1 MMAEATPS
9 GSGSIR
15 LYGPPDDGS
24 LTIRGGVGGISFQLE
39 ELAGGA
45 ERVDD
50 LAATLS
56 ELEVEVRRIWEG
68 LVPFQNLPRWSGTM
82 ALSAIGESE
91 RSLQAVRTEL
101 QRISSQVRA
110 CKREY
115 EMAESLAS
123 TARWMGI
130 VSPTDVRDS
139 LANMAATRFLDDKT
153 METITASL
161 GLEAADVK
169 RRAAEETLVWDALE
183 RSGALSRPI
192 GIHLEETVPV
202 SLDVSPA
209 GLLERIRLI
218 DARGA
223 GFIEVVEIIN
233 GGEKAYVVMVPGTQP
248 AGFGAGGE
256 NPFDETGVAEA
267 MVYSSDEMIV
277 AALQA
282 LHAAGAEQGA
292 PVVAV
297 GYSQGGIHAMNLAAD
312 PRFLRDYDL
321 RYVLTAGSPV
331 AGINPAPGVR
341 SLHLEHSADWVPG
354 ADGAPNPDT
363 RDRVTVSLSNTP
375 RAAEGEG
382 GIGIGHTLSTYQD
395 GARLVSASNDPSL
408 AGSTAALGAVLG
420 AGGAATATRFS
431 LARTKASTPTLHA
444 ADTRRQERGYGGR

>member
-15 LYGPPDDGS
+15 LHGPPDDGP
-24 LTIRGGVGGISFQLE
+24 LTIRGGVGGIRFQLE

-45 ERVDD
+45 ERVDG
-50 LAATLS
+50 LAARLS
-56 ELEVEVRRIWEG
+56 ELEVEVRRIWED

-82 ALSAIGESE
+82 ALSTVGESE
-91 RSLQAVRTEL
+91 RCLQAVRTEL
-101 QRISSQVRA
+101 QRISNEVRA

-115 EMAESLAS
+115 EIAESLAS

-130 VSPTDVRDS
+130 VSPTEVRDS
-139 LANMAATRFLDDKT
+139 LANMAATRFLDDKA

-161 GLEAADVK
+161 GLAAADVK
-169 RRAAEETLVWDALE
+169 RRAAEESLVWDALE
-183 RSGALSRPI
+183 RSGTLSRPI

-202 SLDVSPA
+202 SLDASLA

-223 GFIEVVEIIN
+223 GFIEVVEIVS
-233 GGEKAYVVMVPGTQP
+233 GGEKAYVVIVPGTQP

-256 NPFDETGVAEA
+256 NPFDETGVTEA
-267 MVYSSDEMIV
+267 MVYSSDEMSV

-282 LHAAGAEQGA
+282 LRAAGAEQGA

-312 PRFLRDYDL
+312 PRFLRDYNL

-331 AGINPAPGVR
+331 AGINPVPGVQ
-341 SLHLEHSADWVPG
+341 SLHLEHRADWVPG
-354 ADGAPNPDT
+354 SDGAPNPDT

-431 LARTKASTPTLHA
+431 LTRTKAPTPNLHA

>member
-1 MMAEATPS
+1 MMAEVTPS

-15 LYGPPDDGS
+15 LYGPPDDGP
-24 LTIRGGVGGISFQLE
+24 LTIRGGVGGVSFQLE

-50 LAATLS
+50 LAARLS
-56 ELEVEVRRIWEG
+56 ELEVEVRRIWED

-82 ALSAIGESE
+82 ALSSVGESG
-91 RSLQAVRTEL
+91 RNLQAVRTEL
-101 QRISSQVRA
+101 QHISSQVRA

-130 VSPTDVRDS
+130 VSPTDVRES
-139 LANMAATRFLDDKT
+139 LANMATTHFPDDKT

-161 GLEAADVK
+161 GLAAADVK

-183 RSGALSRPI
+183 RSGTLSRPI
-192 GIHLEETVPV
+192 DIHLEETVPV
-202 SLDVSPA
+202 SLDASPA

-223 GFIEVVEIIN
+223 GHIEVVEITN

-256 NPFDETGVAEA
+256 NPFDETGIAEA
-267 MVYSSDEMIV
+267 MVYSSDEMSV

-282 LHAAGAEQGA
+282 LHAAGAEHGA

-312 PRFLRDYDL
+312 PRFLREYDL

-331 AGINPAPGVR
+331 AGIKTMPGVQ
-341 SLHLEHSADWVPG
+341 SLHLEHRADWVPG
-354 ADGAPNPDT
+354 SDGAPNPDT

-431 LARTKASTPTLHA
+431 LARTKAPTPNLHA

>member
-1 MMAEATPS
+1 MMAEVTPS

-15 LYGPPDDGS
+15 LYGPPDDGP
-24 LTIRGGVGGISFQLE
+24 LTIRGGVGGVSFQLE

-50 LAATLS
+50 LAARLS
-56 ELEVEVRRIWEG
+56 ELEVEVRRIWED

-82 ALSAIGESE
+82 ALSSVGESG
-91 RSLQAVRTEL
+91 RNLQAVRTEL
-101 QRISSQVRA
+101 QHISSQVRA

-130 VSPTDVRDS
+130 VSPTDVRES
-139 LANMAATRFLDDKT
+139 LANMATTHFPDDKT

-161 GLEAADVK
+161 GLAAADVK

-183 RSGALSRPI
+183 RSGTLSRPI
-192 GIHLEETVPV
+192 DIHLEGTVPV
-202 SLDVSPA
+202 SLDASPA

-223 GFIEVVEIIN
+223 GHIEVVEITN

-256 NPFDETGVAEA
+256 NPFDETGIAEA
-267 MVYSSDEMIV
+267 MVYSSDEMSV

-282 LHAAGAEQGA
+282 LHAAGAEHGA

-312 PRFLRDYDL
+312 PRFLREYDL

-331 AGINPAPGVR
+331 AGIKTMPGVQ
-341 SLHLEHSADWVPG
+341 SLHLEHRADWVPG
-354 ADGAPNPDT
+354 SDGAPNPDT

-431 LARTKASTPTLHA
+431 LARTKAPTPNLHA

>member
-1 MMAEATPS
+1 MTEVAPA

-15 LYGPPDDGS
+15 VYGPPDDGP

-50 LAATLS
+50 LAARLA
-56 ELEVEVRRIWEG
+56 ELEVEARRIWED

-82 ALSAIGESE
+82 ALSAVGESE

-101 QRISSQVRA
+101 QRISSEVRA

-115 EMAESLAS
+115 EMAESLAN

-139 LANMAATRFLDDKT
+139 LANMAATHFPDDKT
-153 METITASL
+153 MESITASL
-161 GLEAADVK
+161 GLAAGDVK
-169 RRAAEETLVWDALE
+169 RRVAEETLVWDALA
-183 RSGALSRPI
+183 RSGTLSRPI
-192 GIHLEETVPV
+192 DIRLEETVPV
-202 SLDVSPA
+202 SLDASPA

-223 GFIEVVEIIN
+223 GFIEVVEIVN
-233 GGEKAYVVMVPGTQP
+233 GGEKAYVVIVPGTQP
-248 AGFGAGGE
+248 AGFGVGGE

-267 MVYSSDEMIV
+267 MVYSSDEMRV

-282 LHAAGAEQGA
+282 LNAAGAEHGA

-331 AGINPAPGVR
+331 AGVNPVPGVQ
-341 SLHLEHSADWVPG
+341 SLHLEHRADWVPG
-354 ADGAPNPDT
+354 SDGAPNPDT

-395 GARLVSASNDPSL
+395 GARLVSASNDLSL

-431 LARTKASTPTLHA
+431 LARTKAPAPNLHA

>member
-1 MMAEATPS
+1 MMAEAMPF

-15 LYGPPDDGS
+15 AYGPPDDGP

-39 ELAGGA
+39 ELALGA
-45 ERVDD
+45 EGVDD
-50 LAATLS
+50 LAARLS
-56 ELEVEVRRIWEG
+56 ELEVEVRRIWED

-82 ALSAIGESE
+82 ALSTVGDSE

-110 CKREY
+110 CQREY
-115 EMAESLAS
+115 EMAESLAG

-130 VSPTDVRDS
+130 VSPTEVRDS
-139 LANMAATRFLDDKT
+139 LANIVANRALDGKA
-153 METITASL
+153 MEGIMSSL
-161 GLEAADVK
+161 GLEAEDVK
-169 RRAAEETLVWDALE
+169 RRVEEEPLVWDVLE
-183 RSGALSRPI
+183 QNGALSRPLD
-192 GIHLEETVPV
+192 IHLEETLPV
-202 SLDVSPA
+202 GLDASPA

-223 GFIEVVEIIN
+223 GFIEVIEIVN
-233 GGEKAYVVMVPGTQP
+233 GGEKAYVVVVPGTQP
-248 AGFGAGGE
+248 AGFGSGGQ
-256 NPFDETGVAEA
+256 NPFDEAGITEA
-267 MVYSSDEMIV
+267 MVYGSDEMSV

-282 LHAAGAEQGA
+282 LQAAGAEHGA
-292 PVVAV
+292 RVVAV

-331 AGINPAPGVR
+331 AGINPAPGVQ
-341 SLHLEHSADWVPG
+341 SLHLEHRADWVPG
-354 ADGAPNPDT
+354 SDGAPNPDT
-363 RDRVTVSLSNTP
+363 SDRVSVSLSNTP

-395 GARLVSASNDPSL
+395 GARLVSVSNDASL

-431 LARTKASTPTLHA
+431 LSRAKAPAPNLHA

>member
-1 MMAEATPS
+1 MAEATPS

-15 LYGPPDDGS
+15 LYGPPDDGP
-24 LTIRGGVGGISFQLE
+24 LAIRGGVGGISFQLE

-45 ERVDD
+45 ERVDG
-50 LAATLS
+50 LAARLS
-56 ELEVEVRRIWEG
+56 ELEVEVRRIWED
-68 LVPFQNLPRWSGTM
+68 LVPFQNMPRWSGAM
-82 ALSAIGESE
+82 ALSAVGESG

-101 QRISSQVRA
+101 QRISSEVRA

-130 VSPTDVRDS
+130 VSPTDVRES
-139 LANMAATRFLDDKT
+139 LSNMASTHFPDDKT

-161 GLEAADVK
+161 GLAAADVK

-183 RSGALSRPI
+183 RSGTLSRPI
-192 GIHLEETVPV
+192 DIHLEETVPV
-202 SLDVSPA
+202 SLDASPA

-223 GFIEVVEIIN
+223 GHIEVVEITN

-267 MVYSSDEMIV
+267 MVYSSDEMTV

-282 LHAAGAEQGA
+282 LHAAGAERGA

-331 AGINPAPGVR
+331 AGINAMPGVQ
-341 SLHLEHSADWVPG
+341 SLHLEHRADWVPG
-354 ADGAPNPDT
+354 SDGAPNPDT

-382 GIGIGHTLSTYQD
+382 GIGIGHKLSTYQD
-395 GARLVSASNDPSL
+395 AARLVSASNDPSL

-431 LARTKASTPTLHA
+431 LARTKAPTQDLHA